1 MAVFL
6 VISTKMRKMIMNTT
20 KILSNIILA
29 ACVLPLAINA
39 ISVDSASSTK
49 HHHLTS
55 STIGTQFHKSKNVG
69 ITGNVESILKQ
80 NNVKKFKLVQVQ
92 IIHRHGDRTPITP
105 MKDESYWSNTLPSQT
120 LLSKIASG
128 TNVIRNND
136 QKEGCN
142 HTAGGRGPFGKLTQ
156 LGLLQ
161 MVEVGSSIR
170 EQLQLD
176 GEEDDN
182 NHHVDEEGHI
192 YLHKGCLFTNKKPL
206 HPTKIKVKSTD
217 FPRTLQSVQA
227 LLVGLF
233 PDGLPEGTQIDIDAR
248 HTDVLIPDPQPR
260 MSAEQVELEKLLSQ
274 REHVLHKEAELKTLA
289 LKISNELKSFISDD
303 ANSAVFGIGEDGDS
317 HIEERPISWSQL
329 KEIMTCLKV
338 RGILPASITDEE
350 YELMASH
357 VAWKWFESLRHQKL
371 AYLAMKPFMNFI
383 MNTLYLGQ
391 KLNEESIS
399 LEEPPTLH
407 IYSAHDSSL
416 IGLICAF
423 RLQKPSHWPDYG
435 SYLKIELFEAHDID
449 DDVNKEYY
457 VRFSLNNNVLKSTWG
472 VGDENYL
479 EPKEMIPLHH
489 LDSSIK
495 NDHGH

>member
-1 MAVFL
+1 MM
-6 VISTKMRKMIMNTT
+6 IMITTKM
-20 KILSNIILA
+20 LSNVILA
-29 ACVLPLAINA
+29 ACVLPSAINV
-39 ISVDSASSTK
+39 ISVDSASSIK
-49 HHHLTS
+49 HHLTS
-55 STIGTQFHKSKNVG
+55 STTETQFQSKNVG
-69 ITGNVESILKQ
+69 ITGNAEPILKQ
-80 NNVKKFKLVQVQ
+80 NTVKKFKLIQVQ

-136 QKEGCN
+136 QKE
-142 HTAGGRGPFGKLTQ
+142 HTAGGRGVFGKLTQ

-170 EQLQLD
+170 EQLHLD

-206 HPTKIKVKSTD
+206 HPTKIKVTSTD

-227 LLVGLF
+227 LLVGLL

-248 HTDVLIPDPQPR
+248 HTDILIPDPQPR
-260 MSAEQVELEKLLSQ
+260 MSEEQVELEKLLSQ
-274 REHVLHKEAELKTLA
+274 REHVLQKEAELKTLVH
-289 LKISNELKSFISDD
+289 KVSNELKSFISDD
-303 ANSAVFGIGEDGDS
+303 ANSSLFGIGEEGDS
-317 HIEERPISWSQL
+317 HIEERPISWIQL

-338 RGILPASITDEE
+338 RGILPDSITKEE
-350 YELMASH
+350 YEIISSH
-357 VAWKWFESLRHQKL
+357 VAWKWFESLSHQKL

-391 KLNEESIS
+391 KLNEGSIS
-399 LEEPPTLH
+399 LEEEPPTLH

-423 RLQKPSHWPDYG
+423 RLQQPSHWPEYG
-435 SYLKIELFEAHDID
+435 SYLKVELFEAHDIND
-449 DDVNKEYY
+449 DANKEYY

-472 VGDENYL
+472 VGEENYL